1 MTTKTQTERE
11 KKEMQTSLDIAKYK
25 TIRKVAKL
33 EILTELQ
40 SLHHLVD
47 FDILDYID
55 NEINKTKINKTN

>member
-1 MTTKTQTERE
+1 MKTKTERE

>member
-33 EILTELQ
+33 EILKELQ
-40 SLHHLVD
+40 SLFHLVD
-47 FDILDYID
+47 FNINDYVD
-55 NEINKTKINKTN
+55 NEIKIINKTN

>member
-1 MTTKTQTERE
+1 MT
-11 KKEMQTSLDIAKYK
+11 
-25 TIRKVAKL
+25 
-33 EILTELQ
+33 TELQ

>member
-1 MTTKTQTERE
+1 MKTKTQRE
-11 KKEMQTSLDIAKYK
+11 KKEMQSSLDIAKYK

-47 FDILDYID
+47 FDILDYIE

>member
-47 FDILDYID
+47 FNINDYID
-55 NEINKTKINKTN
+55 NEIKTITNK